1 MRRWRT
7 TSIVQ
12 LALAAGVLIVGCV
25 VMTAAAGTELA
36 ARAGV
41 GSVAIGAGLVLAGAA
56 VPVVIVQLSVLV
68 EAGAVRGVLT
78 QALTWMNSASA
89 AGNAAAGVLTGR
101 AIDAVGAQ
109 GGFAVTA
116 AAGAFL
122 LLLALAGR
130 RRLP

>member
-1 MRRWRT
+1 
-7 TSIVQ
+7 
-12 LALAAGVLIVGCV
+12 
-25 VMTAAAGTELA
+25 MTAAAGTELA

-41 GSVAIGAGLVLAGAA
+41 GSVAIGAGLVFAGAA